1 MNKISVL
8 PRNFNIILEFFY
20 NTKFETEVKFDRFK
34 IDFYNSKLKLAF
46 EYDGIQHYSV
56 IQKIDSD
63 LRKNELLKNKGIHL
77 IRWPFYYMP
86 TKDTCKYIFKDS
98 FSEKKFKKMLTNF
111 FNISSESE
119 MSAPGFH
126 STPNI
131 PANFITPGIEKFLKE
146 LELGPESIQNQVRFS
161 LQLYCK
167 KRKKN
172 NLGLVIPTYNKMFM
186 KFYNQKNNK
195 NHLNFYYQNSF

>member
-63 LRKNELLKNKGIHL
+63 LRL
-77 IRWPFYYMP
+77 
-86 TKDTCKYIFKDS
+86 C
-98 FSEKKFKKMLTNF
+98 LTNF
-111 FNISSESE
+111 SIELIIVSISKPCS
-119 MSAPGFH
+119 
-126 STPNI
+126 
-131 PANFITPGIEKFLKE
+131 FLRE
-146 LELGPESIQNQVRFS
+146 LTELP
-161 LQLYCK
+161 
-167 KRKKN
+167 
-172 NLGLVIPTYNKMFM
+172 
-186 KFYNQKNNK
+186 
-195 NHLNFYYQNSF
+195 